1 MASLV
6 SALDITNNV
15 QYGENN
21 HKEYKWSNVQ
31 QEKILQLSFQLLR
44 TENVNKRT
52 EIAIRFRDSFEKG
65 TLEEKKVLVKLLAHT
80 RDVEEGKGE
89 YAISFSILKQL
100 MIVNKELCTEIMKAF
115 VGSEENNNHE
125 ISTSTSSNKKSLGS
139 WKDMKY
145 LFNELK
151 FCPDELIKITNMQL
165 RKDQDNM
172 SRSKPCSLLAKWIP
186 RETSKKFGWIHE
198 KLAKDYFAHY
208 GRSGWTTN
216 AIKKAQT
223 HYRQLVSSVNKYLGT
238 IQINQCDHT
247 WRNINFNRVTSITM
261 MKQKNAF
268 LNSRNIDSED
278 REKCKENLLAYME
291 NVKKGLYE
299 MKGKQASMV
308 DFVKSALNNKDTNER
323 DIINEMWKNNSKHT
337 KSLEKM
343 IAMVDT
349 SGSMEIDNCLPLYS
363 AIGLGIRV
371 AEKSK
376 LGKRVMTFNSNPTWI
391 NIDENNCNDFV
402 DQVQTIQQAEWGTN
416 TNFHKAMNVILE
428 QVVKNKLTAEDVED
442 LVLVVFSD
450 MQFDNAESKKTDT
463 LDINDSTVRRILED
477 KFYDAGVSV
486 CGKGYKVP
494 HILFW
499 NLRSTTGFPELSYHP
514 NVTMMSGYSPNLLN
528 SFVENGMNSL
538 HDTTPWTM
546 LVKMLDNPRY
556 NILEKYVE

>member
-125 ISTSTSSNKKSLGS
+125 ISTNTSNNKKSLGS

-165 RKDQDNM
+165 RKDQDNL

-299 MKGKQASMV
+299 MKVKQTSMV
-308 DFVKSALNNKDTNER
+308 DFVKSALHNKDANER

-463 LDINDSTVRRILED
+463 PDINDSTVRRILED

-499 NLRSTTGFPELSYHP
+499 NLRSTTGFPELSYQP